1 MDKIK
6 KIIKE
11 NVVSLSITLIS
22 ILFILLLDF
31 LGIFQLLELKVFD
44 FAFGLRGPTSGW
56 LAPHNLHKE
65 KSNIVLVEL
74 DDESYRLI
82 PYTYPYP
89 RGDVWAKVL
98 DNLSLAGAKVV
109 IFDFEFDSPD
119 QHSELMTNL
128 RMSYGFT
135 QPTLH
140 GDIVFADAIRNVKS
154 RGTDVILSSE
164 IVTEPT
170 SVPPQYILLLKHG
183 IIMQLKKQRFIINL
197 KSICYKF

>member
-31 LGIFQLLELKVFD
+31 IGIFQLLELKVFD
-44 FAFGLRGPTSGW
+44 FSFGLRGPTSGW

-98 DNLSLAGAKVV
+98 DNLSLDLDYVMGTGTGDDA
-109 IFDFEFDSPD
+109 
-119 QHSELMTNL
+119 NL
-128 RMSYGFT
+128 RMALQVHF
-135 QPTLH
+135 
-140 GDIVFADAIRNVKS
+140 
-154 RGTDVILSSE
+154 
-164 IVTEPT
+164 
-170 SVPPQYILLLKHG
+170 
-183 IIMQLKKQRFIINL
+183 
-197 KSICYKF
+197 